1 MGTMKRAAITGVK
14 QTILLDSPIPEPKED
29 WVLVKVH
36 AVPLCTEYK
45 GWLNGNE
52 YSGHEAAGEVV
63 KVAQPGRVKV
73 GDRVVVMPGSP
84 CGKCAYCISGE
95 YIHCQQMVNPD
106 EFSGLKHAGDTHVQ
120 YLIKQDWLL
129 VPIPDGIS
137 YELASLACCGL
148 GPAFGAL
155 ENMNVAASD
164 TVLITGGGPVG
175 LGGVVNATF
184 RGARTIMVERIPY
197 RQQKAKELGAD
208 LVLDPDDPE
217 IRSKIMQYT
226 DSIGVDSCLEVAG
239 VVEAQ
244 RLCIDVTR
252 RKGQIALIGECDED
266 LAIKASPDFIRKGIV
281 LLGQWH
287 YNLNGI
293 FKIMKVICES
303 PVIDKMIT
311 HVFPMN
317 KIQEAL
323 EISASHNCG
332 KIMLK
337 PWEDG

>member
-1 MGTMKRAAITGVK
+1 METMKRAAIIGIK
-14 QTILLDSPIPEPKED
+14 QARLLDAGIPEPKED

-45 GWLNGNE
+45 GWLHGSE

-63 KVAQPGRVKV
+63 KVAQPGKVKV

-84 CGKCAYCISGE
+84 CGKCAYCIAGE
-95 YIHCQQMVNPD
+95 YIHCQHFANVA
-106 EFSGLKHAGDTHVQ
+106 EFSGINHGSDTHVQ

-137 YELASLACCGL
+137 YERASLACCGL
-148 GPAFGAL
+148 GPTFGAM
-155 ENMNVAASD
+155 ENMHVNASD
-164 TVLITGGGPVG
+164 TLLITGAGPVG
-175 LGGVVNATF
+175 LGGVINAKY
-184 RGARTIMVERIPY
+184 RGARTISVERVPY

-217 IRSKIMQYT
+217 IKTKIMQYT
-226 DSIGVDSCLEVAG
+226 GSIGVDACLETSG
-239 VVEAQ
+239 DLEAQ

-252 RKGQIALIGECDED
+252 RKGQVALIGECGED
-266 LAIKASPDFIRKGIV
+266 LAIKASPDFIRKGII
-281 LLGQWH
+281 LMGQWH
-287 YNLNGI
+287 YNLNGT

-303 PVIDKMIT
+303 PVIDRLIT
-311 HVFPMN
+311 HVFPMS

-323 EISASHNCG
+323 SISATHECA
-332 KIMLK
+332 KIILK
-337 PWEDG
+337 PWED